1 MYIVLFYNRKLPLAD
16 GPSRLGEE
24 RSRLRDRVRVGT
36 GRSERVH
43 QVRSRAL
50 AHRPA
55 SHAHCPCWRAPGA
68 FREAPRLHCPSAL
81 LRCAWKNF
89 FTPVMEISP
98 SHLPSLLAGTIR
110 TEQDGWGARKLQEP
124 DHKGYGK
131 PDGSVF
137 ESEGPWRCFLWTSPD
152 PTLDPYGQ

>member
-1 MYIVLFYNRKLPLAD
+1 MQEPRCTSYFFTIANYFEVPLAE

-55 SHAHCPCWRAPGA
+55 SHAHCTRCRASGA
-68 FREAPRLHCPSAL
+68 FRSAPSAHCISAL

-110 TEQDGWGARKLQEP
+110 TEQDGWGLRKVQEP
-124 DHKGYGK
+124 ADERDRLKLNR
-131 PDGSVF
+131 SISAV
-137 ESEGPWRCFLWTSPD
+137 EALCAACFVL
-152 PTLDPYGQ
+152 QH

>member
-1 MYIVLFYNRKLPLAD
+1 MLYIVLFYNRKLPLAD

-110 TEQDGWGARKLQEP
+110 TEQDGWGARKVQEP
-124 DHKGYGK
+124 AGERGRLMVKRPTVADF
-131 PDGSVF
+131 GSCAAILGIFV
-137 ESEGPWRCFLWTSPD
+137 
-152 PTLDPYGQ
+152 